1 MIIYDSARSSPS
13 SGFVRIKN
21 FKKKFLEIIASSLVT
36 FSIVSL
42 IFYFF
47 PIVKEEVKFLGVE
60 KESTRLTF
68 GDLIVK
74 MDAYDA
80 RVEGLDPYFSISIPK
95 INASA
100 DIIPNVDINNPDEY
114 LSALKRGVAHARGTS
129 FPDQEKTIYLFSHS
143 TNSPLN
149 FNEYNAV
156 FYLLRKLEK
165 KDKIYVYFLNRKHVY
180 EVTEKVITDST
191 DTSWLESTGEGE
203 RLVLQTCDPPG
214 TTLKRLIIVARP
226 I

>member
-1 MIIYDSARSSPS
+1 MIIYDSSRSSPS

-21 FKKKFLEIIASSLVT
+21 LKKKFLEIVASSLVT

-42 IFYFF
+42 IFYFL
-47 PIVKEEVKFLGVE
+47 PIIKEEIGYLGVE
-60 KESTRLTF
+60 KETTKLTF

-80 RVEGLDPYFSISIPK
+80 RMEGLDPYFSISIPK

-100 DIIPNVDINNPDEY
+100 DIIPNIDINNSVEY

-129 FPDQEKTIYLFSHS
+129 FPNQDKTIYLFSHS

-156 FYLLRKLEK
+156 FYLLKKLEK
-165 KDKIYVYFLNRKHVY
+165 KDKIYVYFLNKKYTY

-191 DTSWLESTGEGE
+191 DTSWLDNTTDGE